1 MAGVYTL
8 GTVTIC
14 ATAASSILS
23 ALALLQP
30 HHKPLILVLSTT
42 GISSGPRDVPLALY
56 PLYKILLFNTHK
68 DKHAMEKTIT
78 DAVSG
83 DTEAWIS
90 GFIIVRSSLLTNG
103 PALGKAKLRVGSE
116 MEPVIGYTV
125 SREDVGQWIFE
136 NVVQNEARDRWAGEK
151 VCLTY

>member
-1 MAGVYTL
+1 
-8 GTVTIC
+8 
-14 ATAASSILS
+14 
-23 ALALLQP
+23 
-30 HHKPLILVLSTT
+30 
-42 GISSGPRDVPLALY
+42 
-56 PLYKILLFNTHK
+56 
-68 DKHAMEKTIT
+68 MEKTIA

-83 DTEAWIS
+83 DTETWIS
-90 GFIIVRSSLLTNG
+90 GFIIVRPSLLTNG